1 MLQRLTR
8 LCISRRWTVIAIWAA
23 VLVGGFAAA
32 PVLFSNLSTEA
43 GVVDDS
49 ESVRASERLWR
60 HAPSGTAAY
69 AVVDGLAVDDPN
81 LRSAVTSAADRL
93 AALPGVKSVVTP
105 WSGQGAVGSA
115 DARGV
120 ATDGRAVAM
129 AVELKPTETGWL
141 AVEPATELLRGID
154 APEVMVGGE
163 ALLDLEME
171 EQAAADLAQAELF
184 SLPVVLVLL
193 LVVFGGVVAA
203 GLPVLVALLGTAA
216 TLGLLAAV
224 SAMAD
229 VSVYA
234 VNIVTML
241 GLGLAVDYALL
252 VVSRFREERVATSDL
267 HVALLRTFA
276 TAGRTVA
283 FSGMTVAASL
293 AGLLAFP
300 DDFLRSMGLAG
311 LAVVLLAMAATLTLL
326 PALLSL
332 VGHRI
337 RPARASG
344 GGRLVRRLA
353 GALHGRRAV
362 AVVAVVVPLLAL
374 AALPFLQVRYAEP
387 DERSLPASS
396 ESRRIQEMLRERFA
410 TPASSDPLTVVT
422 ETRLSRDDLA
432 GYVKTFEGLEGVR
445 AVTPRS
451 TGAELTAIDVLPKGP
466 DQGPNARALVEEI
479 RALDLPVS
487 AMVTGDAAR
496 LTDYE
501 HALSSRLPVAGGIVM
516 AATFVLL
523 FLFTGSVVVPLK
535 AIVMNLLSLGA
546 SFGREPEHH
555 HPRTGLRHGV
565 RTVDGLRDL
574 PARPHRRGM
583 APNPRQPARGLSRTG
598 RHRPHRHGRGAAH
611 DRGLRRVRGRRVLPR
626 QAGRLRAGSRHR
638 RGRHHRPDAAGAGRD
653 VTDGTS
659 QLVGPSAAAAAAPA
673 DRTAR
678 GTVRTGRAPSSRPGG
693 RPVGASARRESCA
706 ASVQQRHQDH
716 VIMAVRQPCR
726 PEPAHV
732 APAEVAVEGHGPA
745 MLGHDVQY
753 GQPATPHGPVDRGV
767 EEQLADPV
775 ATGVLGDEQHG
786 HGCQLVSARRCGDDR
801 GGLVVLDPADHHVS
815 DHVTVPLGDP
825 SLLLVATHDELLD
838 REGQRPAQGV
848 AGARLLICEHIH
860 ERREVLRHP
869 RPDPGLVRACHRRGR
884 FWRGHRRPWMGSRC
898 LSEG

>member
-129 AVELKPTETGWL
+129 AVEFKPTETGWL

-546 SFGREPEHH
+546 SFGALVWVFQEGNLGWLVGTEALGSLSITTPVLVFAMAFGLSMDYEIFLLGRIAEEWR
-555 HPRTGLRHGV
+555 RTRDNRLAVSRGLEGTARIVTAAALLMTVVFAGFVAGGFSPVKQVGFGLALAIVVDATIV
-565 RTVDGLRDL
+565 RMLLVPAVMSLMGRANWWAPAPLRRL
-574 PARPHRRGM
+574 HRRI
-583 APNPRQPARGLSRTG
+583 GL
-598 RHRPHRHGRGAAH
+598 HE
-611 DRGLRRVRGRRVLPR
+611 
-626 QAGRLRAGSRHR
+626 
-638 RGRHHRPDAAGAGRD
+638 
-653 VTDGTS
+653 
-659 QLVGPSAAAAAAPA
+659 
-673 DRTAR
+673 
-678 GTVRTGRAPSSRPGG
+678 APS
-693 RPVGASARRESCA
+693 
-706 ASVQQRHQDH
+706 
-716 VIMAVRQPCR
+716 
-726 PEPAHV
+726 
-732 APAEVAVEGHGPA
+732 APAE
-745 MLGHDVQY
+745 
-753 GQPATPHGPVDRGV
+753 R
-767 EEQLADPV
+767 
-775 ATGVLGDEQHG
+775 
-786 HGCQLVSARRCGDDR
+786 
-801 GGLVVLDPADHHVS
+801 
-815 DHVTVPLGDP
+815 
-825 SLLLVATHDELLD
+825 
-838 REGQRPAQGV
+838 RPAGLAV
-848 AGARLLICEHIH
+848 AQ
-860 ERREVLRHP
+860 
-869 RPDPGLVRACHRRGR
+869 
-884 FWRGHRRPWMGSRC
+884 
-898 LSEG
+898 

>member
-546 SFGREPEHH
+546 SFGALVWVFQEGNLGWLVGTEALGSLSITTPVLVFAMAFGLSMDYEIFLLGRIAEEWR
-555 HPRTGLRHGV
+555 RTRDNRLAVSRGLEGTARIVTAAALLMTVVFAGFVAGGFSPVKQVGFGLALAIVVDATIV
-565 RTVDGLRDL
+565 RMLLVPAVMSLMGRANWWAPAPLRRL
-574 PARPHRRGM
+574 HRRI
-583 APNPRQPARGLSRTG
+583 GL
-598 RHRPHRHGRGAAH
+598 HE
-611 DRGLRRVRGRRVLPR
+611 
-626 QAGRLRAGSRHR
+626 
-638 RGRHHRPDAAGAGRD
+638 
-653 VTDGTS
+653 
-659 QLVGPSAAAAAAPA
+659 
-673 DRTAR
+673 
-678 GTVRTGRAPSSRPGG
+678 APS
-693 RPVGASARRESCA
+693 
-706 ASVQQRHQDH
+706 
-716 VIMAVRQPCR
+716 
-726 PEPAHV
+726 
-732 APAEVAVEGHGPA
+732 APAE
-745 MLGHDVQY
+745 
-753 GQPATPHGPVDRGV
+753 R
-767 EEQLADPV
+767 
-775 ATGVLGDEQHG
+775 
-786 HGCQLVSARRCGDDR
+786 
-801 GGLVVLDPADHHVS
+801 
-815 DHVTVPLGDP
+815 
-825 SLLLVATHDELLD
+825 
-838 REGQRPAQGV
+838 RPAGLAV
-848 AGARLLICEHIH
+848 AQ
-860 ERREVLRHP
+860 
-869 RPDPGLVRACHRRGR
+869 
-884 FWRGHRRPWMGSRC
+884 
-898 LSEG
+898 

>member
-1 MLQRLTR
+1 VIRRLPRHSYVDGVQPGDEPQELTVLQRLTR

-129 AVELKPTETGWL
+129 GVEFKPTETGWL

-410 TPASSDPLTVVT
+410 SPASSDPLTVVT

-546 SFGREPEHH
+546 SFGALVWVFQEGNLGWLVGTEALGSLSITTPVLVFAMAFGLSMDYEIFLLGRIAEEWR
-555 HPRTGLRHGV
+555 RTRDNRLAVSRGLEGTARIVTAAALLMTVVFAGFVAGGFSPVKQVGFGLALAIVVDATIV
-565 RTVDGLRDL
+565 RMLLVPAVMSLMGRANWWAPAPLRRL
-574 PARPHRRGM
+574 HRRI
-583 APNPRQPARGLSRTG
+583 GL
-598 RHRPHRHGRGAAH
+598 HE
-611 DRGLRRVRGRRVLPR
+611 
-626 QAGRLRAGSRHR
+626 
-638 RGRHHRPDAAGAGRD
+638 
-653 VTDGTS
+653 
-659 QLVGPSAAAAAAPA
+659 
-673 DRTAR
+673 
-678 GTVRTGRAPSSRPGG
+678 APS
-693 RPVGASARRESCA
+693 
-706 ASVQQRHQDH
+706 
-716 VIMAVRQPCR
+716 
-726 PEPAHV
+726 
-732 APAEVAVEGHGPA
+732 APAE
-745 MLGHDVQY
+745 
-753 GQPATPHGPVDRGV
+753 R
-767 EEQLADPV
+767 
-775 ATGVLGDEQHG
+775 
-786 HGCQLVSARRCGDDR
+786 
-801 GGLVVLDPADHHVS
+801 
-815 DHVTVPLGDP
+815 
-825 SLLLVATHDELLD
+825 
-838 REGQRPAQGV
+838 RPAGLAV
-848 AGARLLICEHIH
+848 AQ
-860 ERREVLRHP
+860 
-869 RPDPGLVRACHRRGR
+869 
-884 FWRGHRRPWMGSRC
+884 
-898 LSEG
+898 

>member
-1 MLQRLTR
+1 VLQRLTR

-129 AVELKPTETGWL
+129 AVEFKPTETGWL

-546 SFGREPEHH
+546 SFGALVWVFQEGNLGWLVGTEALGSLSITTPVLVFAMAFGLSMDYEIFLLGRIAEEWR
-555 HPRTGLRHGV
+555 RTRDNRLAVSRGLEGTARIVTAAALLMTVVFAGFVAGGFSPVKQVGFGLALAIVVDATIV
-565 RTVDGLRDL
+565 RMLLVPAVMSLMGRANWWAPAPLRRL
-574 PARPHRRGM
+574 HRRI
-583 APNPRQPARGLSRTG
+583 GL
-598 RHRPHRHGRGAAH
+598 HE
-611 DRGLRRVRGRRVLPR
+611 
-626 QAGRLRAGSRHR
+626 
-638 RGRHHRPDAAGAGRD
+638 
-653 VTDGTS
+653 
-659 QLVGPSAAAAAAPA
+659 
-673 DRTAR
+673 
-678 GTVRTGRAPSSRPGG
+678 APS
-693 RPVGASARRESCA
+693 
-706 ASVQQRHQDH
+706 
-716 VIMAVRQPCR
+716 
-726 PEPAHV
+726 
-732 APAEVAVEGHGPA
+732 APAE
-745 MLGHDVQY
+745 
-753 GQPATPHGPVDRGV
+753 R
-767 EEQLADPV
+767 
-775 ATGVLGDEQHG
+775 
-786 HGCQLVSARRCGDDR
+786 
-801 GGLVVLDPADHHVS
+801 
-815 DHVTVPLGDP
+815 
-825 SLLLVATHDELLD
+825 
-838 REGQRPAQGV
+838 RPAGLAV
-848 AGARLLICEHIH
+848 AQ
-860 ERREVLRHP
+860 
-869 RPDPGLVRACHRRGR
+869 
-884 FWRGHRRPWMGSRC
+884 
-898 LSEG
+898 

>member
-1 MLQRLTR
+1 VLQRLTR

-546 SFGREPEHH
+546 SFGALVWVFQEGNLGWLVGTEALGSLSITTPVLVFAMAFGLSMDYEIFLLGRIAEEWR
-555 HPRTGLRHGV
+555 RTRDNRLAVSRGLEGTARIVTAAALLMTVVFAGFVAGGFSPVKQVGFGLALAIVVDATIV
-565 RTVDGLRDL
+565 RMLLVPAVMSLMGRANWWAPAPLRRL
-574 PARPHRRGM
+574 HRRI
-583 APNPRQPARGLSRTG
+583 GL
-598 RHRPHRHGRGAAH
+598 HE
-611 DRGLRRVRGRRVLPR
+611 
-626 QAGRLRAGSRHR
+626 
-638 RGRHHRPDAAGAGRD
+638 
-653 VTDGTS
+653 
-659 QLVGPSAAAAAAPA
+659 
-673 DRTAR
+673 
-678 GTVRTGRAPSSRPGG
+678 APS
-693 RPVGASARRESCA
+693 
-706 ASVQQRHQDH
+706 
-716 VIMAVRQPCR
+716 
-726 PEPAHV
+726 
-732 APAEVAVEGHGPA
+732 APAE
-745 MLGHDVQY
+745 
-753 GQPATPHGPVDRGV
+753 R
-767 EEQLADPV
+767 
-775 ATGVLGDEQHG
+775 
-786 HGCQLVSARRCGDDR
+786 
-801 GGLVVLDPADHHVS
+801 
-815 DHVTVPLGDP
+815 
-825 SLLLVATHDELLD
+825 
-838 REGQRPAQGV
+838 RPAGLAV
-848 AGARLLICEHIH
+848 AQ
-860 ERREVLRHP
+860 
-869 RPDPGLVRACHRRGR
+869 
-884 FWRGHRRPWMGSRC
+884 
-898 LSEG
+898 

>member
-129 AVELKPTETGWL
+129 AVEFKPTETGWL

-184 SLPVVLVLL
+184 SLPVVLMLL

-546 SFGREPEHH
+546 SFGALVWVFQEGNLGWLVGTEALGSLSITTPVLVFAMAFGLSMDYEIFLLGRIAEEWR
-555 HPRTGLRHGV
+555 RTRDNRLAVSRGLEGTARIVTAAALLMTVVFAGFVAGGFSPVKQVGFGLALAIVVDATIV
-565 RTVDGLRDL
+565 RMLLVPAVMSLMGRANWWAPAPLRRL
-574 PARPHRRGM
+574 HRRI
-583 APNPRQPARGLSRTG
+583 GL
-598 RHRPHRHGRGAAH
+598 HE
-611 DRGLRRVRGRRVLPR
+611 
-626 QAGRLRAGSRHR
+626 
-638 RGRHHRPDAAGAGRD
+638 
-653 VTDGTS
+653 
-659 QLVGPSAAAAAAPA
+659 
-673 DRTAR
+673 
-678 GTVRTGRAPSSRPGG
+678 APS
-693 RPVGASARRESCA
+693 
-706 ASVQQRHQDH
+706 
-716 VIMAVRQPCR
+716 
-726 PEPAHV
+726 
-732 APAEVAVEGHGPA
+732 APAE
-745 MLGHDVQY
+745 
-753 GQPATPHGPVDRGV
+753 R
-767 EEQLADPV
+767 
-775 ATGVLGDEQHG
+775 
-786 HGCQLVSARRCGDDR
+786 
-801 GGLVVLDPADHHVS
+801 
-815 DHVTVPLGDP
+815 
-825 SLLLVATHDELLD
+825 
-838 REGQRPAQGV
+838 RPAGLAV
-848 AGARLLICEHIH
+848 AQ
-860 ERREVLRHP
+860 
-869 RPDPGLVRACHRRGR
+869 
-884 FWRGHRRPWMGSRC
+884 
-898 LSEG
+898 

>member
-129 AVELKPTETGWL
+129 AVEFKPTETGWL

-451 TGAELTAIDVLPKGP
+451 TGADLTAIDVFPKGP
-466 DQGPNARALVEEI
+466 GQGPNARALVEEI

-546 SFGREPEHH
+546 SFGALVWVFQEGTLGWLVGTEALGSLSITTPVLVFAMAFGLSMDYEIFLLGRIAEEWR
-555 HPRTGLRHGV
+555 RT
-565 RTVDGLRDL
+565 RDNRL
-574 PARPHRRGM
+574 AVS
-583 APNPRQPARGLSRTG
+583 RGLEGTARIVTAAALLMTVVFAGFVAGGFSPVKQVGFGLALAIVVDATIVRMLLVPAVMSLMG
-598 RHRPHRHGRGAAH
+598 RANWWAPAP
-611 DRGLRRVRGRRVLPR
+611 LR
-626 QAGRLRAGSRHR
+626 RLRA
-638 RGRHHRPDAAGAGRD
+638 P
-653 VTDGTS
+653 
-659 QLVGPSAAAAAAPA
+659 
-673 DRTAR
+673 
-678 GTVRTGRAPSSRPGG
+678 
-693 RPVGASARRESCA
+693 
-706 ASVQQRHQDH
+706 
-716 VIMAVRQPCR
+716 
-726 PEPAHV
+726 
-732 APAEVAVEGHGPA
+732 
-745 MLGHDVQY
+745 
-753 GQPATPHGPVDRGV
+753 GQPLIFGTGV
-767 EEQLADPV
+767 ESQ
-775 ATGVLGDEQHG
+775 T
-786 HGCQLVSARRCGDDR
+786 S
-801 GGLVVLDPADHHVS
+801 
-815 DHVTVPLGDP
+815 
-825 SLLLVATHDELLD
+825 
-838 REGQRPAQGV
+838 
-848 AGARLLICEHIH
+848 
-860 ERREVLRHP
+860 
-869 RPDPGLVRACHRRGR
+869 
-884 FWRGHRRPWMGSRC
+884 
-898 LSEG
+898 

>member
-129 AVELKPTETGWL
+129 AVEFKPTETGWL

-546 SFGREPEHH
+546 SFGALVWVFQEGNLGWLVGTEALGSLSITTPVLVFAMAFGLSMDYEIFLLGCIAEEWR
-555 HPRTGLRHGV
+555 RTRDNRLAVSRGLEGTARIVTAAALLMTVVFAGFVAGGFSPVKQVGFGLALAIVVDATIV
-565 RTVDGLRDL
+565 RMLLVPAVMSLMGRANWWAPAPLRRL
-574 PARPHRRGM
+574 HRRI
-583 APNPRQPARGLSRTG
+583 GL
-598 RHRPHRHGRGAAH
+598 HE
-611 DRGLRRVRGRRVLPR
+611 
-626 QAGRLRAGSRHR
+626 
-638 RGRHHRPDAAGAGRD
+638 
-653 VTDGTS
+653 
-659 QLVGPSAAAAAAPA
+659 
-673 DRTAR
+673 
-678 GTVRTGRAPSSRPGG
+678 APS
-693 RPVGASARRESCA
+693 
-706 ASVQQRHQDH
+706 
-716 VIMAVRQPCR
+716 
-726 PEPAHV
+726 
-732 APAEVAVEGHGPA
+732 APAE
-745 MLGHDVQY
+745 
-753 GQPATPHGPVDRGV
+753 R
-767 EEQLADPV
+767 
-775 ATGVLGDEQHG
+775 
-786 HGCQLVSARRCGDDR
+786 
-801 GGLVVLDPADHHVS
+801 
-815 DHVTVPLGDP
+815 
-825 SLLLVATHDELLD
+825 
-838 REGQRPAQGV
+838 RPAGLAV
-848 AGARLLICEHIH
+848 AQ
-860 ERREVLRHP
+860 
-869 RPDPGLVRACHRRGR
+869 
-884 FWRGHRRPWMGSRC
+884 
-898 LSEG
+898 